1 MLALDEKKILQYY
14 IDKVDLESNP
24 IVPSIRILL
33 ESVSTNSEMKDFLK
47 QGVLSEGAVFLTDYQ
62 TAGRGRQGK
71 SFYSPRGM
79 GLYFSIFTR
88 PKDKQGNAILITTH
102 AAVAVVRAIE
112 ELYGISLFI
121 KWVNDLFSQGK
132 KICGILAEG
141 KFCSGAFTAK
151 IGSNFTKE
159 NSTLTN
165 PDQTFKLENGSAQQS
180 PSLEYCIMGI
190 GINLFTPL

>member
-24 IVPSIRILL
+24 IVPSIHILL

-47 QGVLSEGAVFLTDYQ
+47 QGVLPEGAVFLTDYQ

-102 AAVAVVRAIE
+102 AAVAVVRAIAE
-112 ELYGISLFI
+112 YLYPLNGLMTFFHREKKFVASLQ
-121 KWVNDLFSQGK
+121 K
-132 KICGILAEG
+132 
-141 KFCSGAFTAK
+141 
-151 IGSNFTKE
+151 GSFA
-159 NSTLTN
+159 
-165 PDQTFKLENGSAQQS
+165 PVH
-180 PSLEYCIMGI
+180 SLRR
-190 GINLFTPL
+190 